1 MFEINKNR
9 NVASDLPIIT
19 DNFQVLH
26 FDEFPIL
33 FVGVNQYGNKILGSL
48 VCEDEDDDNL
58 FRYFQLIVTDEVYFQ
73 FIDKKNSYLEV
84 LENSSSI
91 FVLDKD
97 INNEIISTFHISFKE
112 IPKDYLPLPNSFCP
126 DVALL
131 AVQEK
136 E

>member
-1 MFEINKNR
+1 MFEINNNR

-19 DNFQVLH
+19 NNFQVLH

-33 FVGVNQYGNKILGSL
+33 FIGENPYGNKILGSL

-58 FRYFQLIVTDEVYFQ
+58 FRYFQSIVKDEIYFQ
-73 FIDKKNSYLEV
+73 FIDKKISYLEV

-97 INNEIISTFHISFKE
+97 INNKIIAIFHISFSE

-126 DVALL
+126 DIAELMS
-131 AVQEK
+131 QRTH
-136 E
+136 